1 MQDERSFLSEATAV
15 LEAMAYDGIRIDDAR
30 FERYVR
36 AVITEYDRRG
46 RVERAAAA
54 YVAVLDQP
62 QQLLAE
68 VVHAEE
74 QLRDALNRRK

>member
-1 MQDERSFLSEATAV
+1 MSGAQFLSEATAA
-15 LEAMAYDGIRIDDAR
+15 LEAMAYDGVHLDGDRL
-30 FERYVR
+30 ERYVR

-62 QQLLAE
+62 KQLLAE
-68 VVHAEE
+68 VVNAEE
-74 QLRDALNRRK
+74 QLRDALNKRK